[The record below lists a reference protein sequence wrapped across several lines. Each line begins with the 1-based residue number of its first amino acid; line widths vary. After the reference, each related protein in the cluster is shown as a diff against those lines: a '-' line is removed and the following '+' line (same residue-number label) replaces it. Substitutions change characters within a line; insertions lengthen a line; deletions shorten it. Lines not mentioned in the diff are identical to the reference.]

1 MELVNYLERVMS
13 QIELK
18 LWEFQITC
26 KNAVFLPKMK
36 LVRFFVLVL
45 IQSNSQHQ
53 HMSLHESKQPKAP
66 QTLGFKKSSQK

>member
-1 MELVNYLERVMS
+1 MELVSYPERVMS
-13 QIELK
+13 QFELK
-18 LWEFQITC
+18 HRGFQITSS
-26 KNAVFLPKMK
+26 NVVFLPKTK

-66 QTLGFKKSSQK
+66 QTL